1 MNKIALFDIDK
12 TLIPYD
18 SFLKWIACVIKKK
31 KSGFWRLPGL
41 LLSGITAFSS
51 PQKLTRYKE
60 KWLSLADG
68 LTEEEIAELSEKFVK
83 GRIIPDLKNGAE
95 EAVRRYKDSGYTVIF
110 ATASPEV
117 YFRYLAEYF
126 EVDYFFGTQAQN
138 CDGKW
143 KIVGQNCKGQEKI
156 RRILEK
162 LPENEIDK
170 DESVGFSDSMSDY
183 PFSQLVKKFYLV
195 DKKQWKTV
203 KGFIQ

>member
-83 GRIIPDLKNGAE
+83 ERIIPDLKNGAE

-156 RRILEK
+156 RRISEK
-162 LPENEIDK
+162 LSENEIDK

>member
-60 KWLSLADG
+60 KWLSLAEG

-83 GRIIPDLKNGAE
+83 ERIIPDLKNGAE

-110 ATASPEV
+110 ATASPEI

-183 PFSQLVKKFYLV
+183 PFSQLVKKFYMV

>member
-18 SFLKWIACVIKKK
+18 SFLKWITCVIKKK

-83 GRIIPDLKNGAE
+83 ERIIPDLKNGAE

-143 KIVGQNCKGQEKI
+143 KIIGQNCKGQEKI

>member
-83 GRIIPDLKNGAE
+83 ERIIPDLKNGAE

-110 ATASPEV
+110 ATASPEI

-183 PFSQLVKKFYLV
+183 PFSQLVKKFYMV

>member
-1 MNKIALFDIDK
+1 MKKIALFDIDK

-31 KSGFWRLPGL
+31 KSGFWRLSGL

-60 KWLSLADG
+60 KWLSLAEG

-83 GRIIPDLKNGAE
+83 ECIIPDLKPGVE
-95 EAVRRYKDSGYTVIF
+95 EKIKQYKDSGYTIIF
-110 ATASPEV
+110 ATASFEV

-126 EVDYFFGTQAQN
+126 NVDYFFGTQVQN
-138 CDGKW
+138 YDGKW
-143 KIVGQNCKGQEKI
+143 RINGENCKGQEKI

-170 DESVGFSDSMSDY
+170 AESVGFSDSMSDY
-183 PFSQLVKKFYLV
+183 PFSRLVRSFYVV
-195 DKKQWKTV
+195 DKKHWKTL
-203 KGFIQ
+203 KSFIN

>member
-68 LTEEEIAELSEKFVK
+68 LTEEEKSEEELRSLMAWYEQSPKFQKHFEQMWKQLLKTEAETS
-83 GRIIPDLKNGAE
+83 IGA
-95 EAVRRYKDSGYTVIF
+95 AV
-110 ATASPEV
+110 
-117 YFRYLAEYF
+117 
-126 EVDYFFGTQAQN
+126 
-138 CDGKW
+138 
-143 KIVGQNCKGQEKI
+143 
-156 RRILEK
+156 
-162 LPENEIDK
+162 
-170 DESVGFSDSMSDY
+170 
-183 PFSQLVKKFYLV
+183 
-195 DKKQWKTV
+195 
-203 KGFIQ
+203 

>member
-83 GRIIPDLKNGAE
+83 ERIIPDLKNGAE

-143 KIVGQNCKGQEKI
+143 KIIGQNCKGQEKI

>member
-83 GRIIPDLKNGAE
+83 ERIIPDLKNGAE

-126 EVDYFFGTQAQN
+126 EVDY
-138 CDGKW
+138 
-143 KIVGQNCKGQEKI
+143 
-156 RRILEK
+156 L
-162 LPENEIDK
+162 
-170 DESVGFSDSMSDY
+170 
-183 PFSQLVKKFYLV
+183 
-195 DKKQWKTV
+195 
-203 KGFIQ
+203 

>member
-83 GRIIPDLKNGAE
+83 ERIIPDLKNGAE

-183 PFSQLVKKFYLV
+183 PFSQLVKKFYMV